1 MEGSAHQEFSVEDL
15 PTKSVAFRP
24 TLATITREFPVR
36 VQPGAFAITINKI
49 DHQVDP
55 DSIRVGSLGAAK
67 VIDIQHANVLRYSS
81 TCKPS
86 SDRKVFDPIRDLDN
100 RKDTI
105 FHPSEGLYAGC
116 GIFKA
121 YPGNDSLNRERQ
133 PMGYGG
139 ASAQHPHRG
148 EYRPALYGGGN
159 PRVLEERNQEP
170 APEKPTLDHYC
181 QVVVHLDGQ
190 VTASASASSPGT
202 LLGDEENQARGKAQS
217 NEVLLQL
224 IYAVPAKSELKLH
237 DLNINTLFSTANIR
251 LCALFTNMTSETWR
265 DAQVTLSAPQ
275 AHTSPPGQA
284 VPSLTPWD
292 LAVMLTKS
300 GSSVPP
306 SMPTLGISEPTFPS
320 PGFPELEDFSLTF
333 TADNLEEGLAPSMY
347 HDFYPPDSKVP
358 ESISQG
364 HGLSVSY
371 ELPGRR
377 VIKPSSAPRR
387 YEIAE
392 LDFQAS
398 FTHVIVPKRH
408 AAAFLRVKIQNTSPV
423 NMRSG
428 EVNLSVDGTCFG
440 KTNVPSCVRNE
451 SFELNLGVDRFVKV
465 AYKEPGITL
474 SKIDEFLELTITYFK
489 ASCKIKNTRDHVV
502 NVLVLDQVTFNVDD
516 HCDVEILTPE
526 TLGFPGDKVDLTEPG
541 KPGTKTAELGRDGE
555 VRWEVTLEPDEEI
568 ELDLRYSIEA
578 LFEKWGR
585 DFPVAVAK

>member
-15 PTKSVAFRP
+15 PTKSVAFHP

-86 SDRKVFDPIRDLDN
+86 SDRKVFDPIRDLNN

-139 ASAQHPHRG
+139 ASAQYPRQV
-148 EYRPALYGGGN
+148 EYGPALYGGEDPN
-159 PRVLEERNQEP
+159 LLEEWIQKP
-170 APEKPTLDHYC
+170 AADKSVSDHFC
-181 QVVVHLDGQ
+181 QVVVHLEGQ
-190 VTASASASSPGT
+190 VTAPVSALSCGT
-202 LLGDEENQARGKAQS
+202 L
-217 NEVLLQL
+217 
-224 IYAVPAKSELKLH
+224 
-237 DLNINTLFSTANIR
+237 T
-251 LCALFTNMTSETWR
+251 

-275 AHTSPPGQA
+275 AHMSPPGQA
-284 VPSLTPWD
+284 IPSLTPWD

-306 SMPTLGISEPTFPS
+306 YMPTLGIPEPTFPS
-320 PGFPELEDFSLTF
+320 PGYPELDDFFLAF
-333 TADNLEEGLAPSMY
+333 TADNLEEGLGASMN
-347 HDFYPPDSKVP
+347 HDLYPPDSKVP
-358 ESISQG
+358 KSISPG

-392 LDFQAS
+392 LDLQAS

-408 AAAFLRVKIQNTSPV
+408 AVAFLRAKIQNTSPV

-428 EVNLSVDGTCFG
+428 EVSLTVDGTCFG
-440 KTNVPSCVRNE
+440 KANVPSCVRNE
-451 SFELNLGVDRFVKV
+451 SFELNLGMDRFIKV

-502 NVLVLDQVTFNVDD
+502 NVLVLDQVPVNVDD
-516 HCDVEILTPE
+516 HFDVEILTPE
-526 TLGFPGDKVDLTEPG
+526 TLGFPGDKVDLTETG

-578 LFEKWGR
+578 PFEK
-585 DFPVAVAK
+585 

>member
-15 PTKSVAFRP
+15 PTKSVAFHP

-139 ASAQHPHRG
+139 ASAQYPRQV
-148 EYRPALYGGGN
+148 EYGPALYGGEDPN
-159 PRVLEERNQEP
+159 LLEEWIQKP
-170 APEKPTLDHYC
+170 AADKSVSDHFC
-181 QVVVHLDGQ
+181 QVVVHLEGQ
-190 VTASASASSPGT
+190 VTAPVSALSCGT
-202 LLGDEENQARGKAQS
+202 LTGDDQNQAGRKAQS
-217 NEVLLQL
+217 NEVMLQL
-224 IYAVPAKSELKLH
+224 IYTVRAKSDLKLH
-237 DLNINTLFSTANIR
+237 DLNINTLFSTAKIR
-251 LCALFTNMTSETWR
+251 LCALFTNLTSETWR

-275 AHTSPPGQA
+275 AHMSPPGQA
-284 VPSLTPWD
+284 IPSLTPWD

-306 SMPTLGISEPTFPS
+306 YMPTLGIPEPTFPS
-320 PGFPELEDFSLTF
+320 PGYPELDDFFLAF
-333 TADNLEEGLAPSMY
+333 TADNLEEGLGASMN
-347 HDFYPPDSKVP
+347 HDLYPPDSKVP
-358 ESISQG
+358 KSISPG

-392 LDFQAS
+392 LDLQAS

-408 AAAFLRVKIQNTSPV
+408 AVAFLRAKIQNTSPV

-428 EVNLSVDGTCFG
+428 EVSLTVDGTCFG
-440 KTNVPSCVRNE
+440 KANVPSCVRNE
-451 SFELNLGVDRFVKV
+451 SFELNLGMDRFIKV

-474 SKIDEFLELTITYFK
+474 SKIDEFLELTIRYFK

-502 NVLVLDQVTFNVDD
+502 NVLVLDQVPVNVDD
-516 HCDVEILTPE
+516 HFDVEILTPE
-526 TLGFPGDKVDLTEPG
+526 TLGFPGDKVDLTETG

-578 LFEKWGR
+578 PFEK
-585 DFPVAVAK
+585 

>member
-1 MEGSAHQEFSVEDL
+1 MEGSAHQEFSVEAL
-15 PTKSVAFRP
+15 PTKSVAFHP

-55 DSIRVGSLGAAK
+55 DSIRVESLGPAK
-67 VIDIQHANVLRYSS
+67 VLDIQHANVLRYSS

-86 SDRKVFDPIRDLDN
+86 SDRKVFDPIRDLEN

-121 YPGNDSLNRERQ
+121 YPGNDSRNRERQ

-139 ASAQHPHRG
+139 ASAQDPHRG
-148 EYRPALYGGGN
+148 EYGPALYGGKD
-159 PRVLEERNQEP
+159 PSLLEEWIQKP
-170 APEKPTLDHYC
+170 AADKSVSDHFC
-181 QVVVHLDGQ
+181 QAVVHLEGQ
-190 VTASASASSPGT
+190 MTAPVSALSSGT
-202 LLGDEENQARGKAQS
+202 LTGDEQNQAGKKVQS

-224 IYAVPAKSELKLH
+224 IYAVSAKSELKLH
-237 DLNINTLFSTANIR
+237 DLNINTLFSTAKIR
-251 LCALFTNMTSETWR
+251 LS
-265 DAQVTLSAPQ
+265 
-275 AHTSPPGQA
+275 HTSPPGQA
-284 VPSLTPWD
+284 IPSLTPWD
-292 LAVMLTKS
+292 LAVILTKS

-320 PGFPELEDFSLTF
+320 PGFPELEGFSLTF

-364 HGLSVSY
+364 HGPSVSY

-377 VIKPSSAPRR
+377 VIKSSSAPRR

-392 LDFQAS
+392 LDLQAS
-398 FTHVIVPKRH
+398 FTHVLVPKRH
-408 AAAFLRVKIQNTSPV
+408 AAAFLRAKIQNTSPV
-423 NMRSG
+423 NIRSG
-428 EVNLSVDGTCFG
+428 EVNLTVDHTCFG

-465 AYKEPGITL
+465 AHKEPGITL

-502 NVLVLDQVTFNVDD
+502 NVLVLDQVPFNVDD
-516 HCDVEILTPE
+516 HFDVETLTPE

-555 VRWEVTLEPDEEI
+555 HKLCFNWNLVLSGGAEDTIVTSE
-568 ELDLRYSIEA
+568 
-578 LFEKWGR
+578 
-585 DFPVAVAK
+585 